1 MNADTFPCRFCNR
14 ELRTEA
20 ARKSHE
26 RSHQPDRL
34 DAGGQSLW
42 RDVTNAYTLRPDELR
57 LLEDACRERDL
68 IDKLDGALVNAS
80 LTAAGSTGQIVI
92 HPLIAE
98 IRLHRTVFA
107 SLCARLKLPDEP
119 EPDGRRN
126 NRGRFTSV
134 SGRRAAISRWRHQ

>member
-1 MNADTFPCRFCNR
+1 MSADTFPCRFCDR

-34 DAGGQSLW
+34 DAGGHSLW

-68 IDKLDGALVNAS
+68 IDKLDEALTTTD
-80 LTAAGSTGQIVI
+80 LTAAGSTGQLVI
-92 HPLIAE
+92 HPLVAE
-98 IRLHRTVFA
+98 IRLHRSVFA

-119 EPDGRRN
+119 EPGERHN

-134 SGRRAAISRWRHQ
+134 TGRRAATSRWRHR